1 MDSNANKVS
10 LPAIRDAVQTALAAI
25 QCHVYLYGSRAR
37 GDAAPDSDYD
47 VLVVVDDTRVD
58 STLRRK
64 VQDAVYP
71 LSLANDTVI
80 TTQIMEAARYR
91 SERSPFLL
99 NIRREAVAL

>member
-1 MDSNANKVS
+1 MAP
-10 LPAIRDAVQTALAAI
+10 LPAIRDAVRTALAAI

-47 VLVVVDDTRVD
+47 VLVVVDDAKVD
-58 STLRRK
+58 TALRRK

-71 LSLANDTVI
+71 LCLANDAVI
-80 TTQIMEAARYR
+80 TTHIMESTRYR
-91 SERSPFLL
+91 SERTPFLL